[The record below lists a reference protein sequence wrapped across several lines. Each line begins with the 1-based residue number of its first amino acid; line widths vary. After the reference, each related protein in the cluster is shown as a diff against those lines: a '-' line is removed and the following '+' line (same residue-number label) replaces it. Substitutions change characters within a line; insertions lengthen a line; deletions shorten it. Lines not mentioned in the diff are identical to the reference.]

1 MFKAN
6 FSIGVDKET
15 GLNYIVLVCEEIT
28 CWLFKK
34 KRMFLSKI
42 SWLAFKCTIDSS

>member
-34 KRMFLSKI
+34 KECSYPKSPDL
-42 SWLAFKCTIDSS
+42 LLNVL

>member
-1 MFKAN
+1 MHSLDKRMFKAN

-28 CWLFKK
+28 C
-34 KRMFLSKI
+34 
-42 SWLAFKCTIDSS
+42 